1 MVRVIVYV
9 TVFIIATF
17 FSKIKAQNQSQIP
30 CSSIEYSQFNFW
42 IGKWNVY
49 NTKGELIGI
58 NNIVKT
64 PNACAIQENWESK
77 SSKSKG
83 TSYNYY
89 NEKDNSWNQVWIDN
103 SGFSLVLKGNFE
115 NEKMILKS
123 DLITGEKG
131 TYKNVIEWKKN
142 EDNSVTQT
150 WNYTDEQGKIIKEV
164 FKGIYKKQ

>member
-89 NEKDNSWNQVWIDN
+89 NKKDNSWNQVWIDN